1 MLNLMNLKIRTKIL
15 VIPLAIL
22 IISNILL
29 AGVSTYVAQMYLNQQ
44 MVQDGE
50 LFANNALEN
59 YRRMKFVNDKEINKY
74 LREISESEYLIYAS
88 FSRSDGTITY
98 HSNEEMRDQKYTDKT
113 ILGLMETKKGG
124 SANYYYPAIKKEV
137 LNISIPLNAQAG
149 SFFHIGLSLD
159 NVHNSV
165 RTLMMAF
172 LVVTAAILAVSFIIL
187 LTISKKIINPIQSLS
202 LSCNELANG
211 DLTNETPAFGTDEL
225 GEMSLGFNTMK
236 ENLKSMVRS
245 IVDISNTVKDSSS
258 QINVSSEQLT
268 QTSEHIASA
277 IGVLT
282 EGSEKQVDFMEEI
295 MENAND
301 IGQQVDQVDGEMQ
314 KLSSSSEI
322 MNKDLDEVLTSMQS
336 MEMQM
341 DIISDSTEKSLH
353 TIKDMDLISNQI
365 GNIVEVINDIA
376 NQTNLL
382 ALNAAIES
390 ARAGE
395 AGRGFAVVA
404 DEIRKLAQKSIESAN
419 DISELIKTT
428 QQTIGK
434 SRDSIAQ
441 GQQES
446 SKGKEV
452 VHQVASSVKNVQ
464 STFKMN
470 IDNMSNL
477 GNSLQL
483 LTNSKENIIKNLT
496 EINAIISDYAA
507 SAEQVSASTEEQT
520 ASMQEM
526 SSLAEELFTK
536 AEELDGQITKF
547 KI

>member
-165 RTLMMAF
+165 RTMMMAF

-202 LSCNELANG
+202 LSCSELANG

-441 GQQES
+441 GQKES

>member
-211 DLTNETPAFGTDEL
+211 DLTNETPVFGTDEL

-314 KLSSSSEI
+314 KLSSSSKI

>member
-137 LNISIPLNAQAG
+137 LNISIPLNSQAG

-295 MENAND
+295 MENANE

-314 KLSSSSEI
+314 KLSSSSKI

-428 QQTIGK
+428 QHTIGK

>member
-202 LSCNELANG
+202 ISCNELANG

-295 MENAND
+295 MANAND
-301 IGQQVDQVDGEMQ
+301 IGKQVDQVDGEMQ
-314 KLSSSSEI
+314 KLSSSSKI

>member
-172 LVVTAAILAVSFIIL
+172 LVVTVAILAVSFIIL

-295 MENAND
+295 MEIAND

-314 KLSSSSEI
+314 KLSSSSKI

>member
-211 DLTNETPAFGTDEL
+211 DLTNETPVFGTDEL

-314 KLSSSSEI
+314 KLSSSSKI

-470 IDNMSNL
+470 IENMSNL

>member
-314 KLSSSSEI
+314 KLSSSSKI
-322 MNKDLDEVLTSMQS
+322 MNKDLGEVLTSMQS

-470 IDNMSNL
+470 IENMSNL

>member
-1 MLNLMNLKIRTKIL
+1 MNLKIRTKIL

-187 LTISKKIINPIQSLS
+187 LTISKKIISPIQSLS

-314 KLSSSSEI
+314 KLSSSSKI

-419 DISELIKTT
+419 DISQLIKTT

>member
-172 LVVTAAILAVSFIIL
+172 LVVTVAILAVSFIIL

-211 DLTNETPAFGTDEL
+211 DLTNETPVFGTDEL

-314 KLSSSSEI
+314 KLSRSSKI

-477 GNSLQL
+477 GSSLQL

>member
-165 RTLMMAF
+165 RTMMMAF

-301 IGQQVDQVDGEMQ
+301 IGQQVNQVDGEMQ
-314 KLSSSSEI
+314 KLSSSSKI

-470 IDNMSNL
+470 IENMSNL

>member
-187 LTISKKIINPIQSLS
+187 LTISKKIISPIQSLS

-314 KLSSSSEI
+314 KLSSSSKI

>member
-277 IGVLT
+277 IDVLT

-314 KLSSSSEI
+314 KLSSSSKI

-365 GNIVEVINDIA
+365 GNIIEVINDIA

-470 IDNMSNL
+470 IENMSNL
-477 GNSLQL
+477 GSSLQL

>member
-202 LSCNELANG
+202 LSCNERANG

-314 KLSSSSEI
+314 KLSSSSKI

-428 QQTIGK
+428 QHTIGK

>member
-1 MLNLMNLKIRTKIL
+1 ML
-15 VIPLAIL
+15 
-22 IISNILL
+22 
-29 AGVSTYVAQMYLNQQ
+29 
-44 MVQDGE
+44 
-50 LFANNALEN
+50 
-59 YRRMKFVNDKEINKY
+59 
-74 LREISESEYLIYAS
+74 
-88 FSRSDGTITY
+88 
-98 HSNEEMRDQKYTDKT
+98 
-113 ILGLMETKKGG
+113 
-124 SANYYYPAIKKEV
+124 
-137 LNISIPLNAQAG
+137 
-149 SFFHIGLSLD
+149 
-159 NVHNSV
+159 
-165 RTLMMAF
+165 AF
-172 LVVTAAILAVSFIIL
+172 
-187 LTISKKIINPIQSLS
+187 
-202 LSCNELANG
+202 
-211 DLTNETPAFGTDEL
+211 
-225 GEMSLGFNTMK
+225 
-236 ENLKSMVRS
+236 
-245 IVDISNTVKDSSS
+245 
-258 QINVSSEQLT
+258 
-268 QTSEHIASA
+268 
-277 IGVLT
+277 T

-314 KLSSSSEI
+314 KLSSSSKI

-441 GQQES
+441 GQKES

-470 IDNMSNL
+470 IENMSNL

>member
-187 LTISKKIINPIQSLS
+187 LTISKKIISPIQSLS

-314 KLSSSSEI
+314 KLSSSSKI

-419 DISELIKTT
+419 DISQLIKTT